1 MNLIIY
7 FRKVNKYQRQNRA
20 PERINIK
27 FISKKKKK
35 SYLKIFTKIYTKIEN
50 KLNYSNLI

>member
-1 MNLIIY
+1 MNLNMNLIIY

-35 SYLKIFTKIYTKIEN
+35 VI
-50 KLNYSNLI
+50 